1 MEKLV
6 DSMNNAYEEF
16 VTAASNVLEA
26 KKISGGQKT
35 VATNAALEIVEQKWE
50 SFRVACDHAE
60 GFVESAKKMIEYDKG
75 ASV

>member
-6 DSMNNAYEEF
+6 DSINNAYEEF

-26 KKISGGQKT
+26 KEVSGGQKT

-50 SFRVACDHAE
+50 SFRVACDQAE
-60 GFVESAKKMIEYDKG
+60 EFVESAKKMIECEKG

>member
-6 DSMNNAYEEF
+6 DSINNAYEEF

-26 KKISGGQKT
+26 EKISGGQKT

-60 GFVESAKKMIEYDKG
+60 EFVECAKKTIEYDKG